1 MLPTRP
7 TEHSRRNV
15 RFLALPLILAGCI
28 ASKSDVSVLQQD
40 IMLVRS
46 EAAQSDSARRQ
57 EIQRVMR
64 SMQSLTDSV
73 SAVATRLTRMRADM
87 QGRFSAIE
95 EDTRRLQEIAGQSQA
110 RMQELR
116 AAVEARTSAPP
127 SSASPSASP
136 SAGAPPVVPGPNQLY
151 QLGRDQL
158 LRGST
163 AAARTAFEDLLARY
177 PESDVAAEAQFYIGE
192 THAAEGNVQE
202 ADQAYAR
209 VASAYPR
216 SPRAATATYKR
227 AVAAEGARRTR
238 EARQLY
244 NEVISKYPRSD
255 EAALARDRLRDLQ

>member
-1 MLPTRP
+1 MSPTRL
-7 TEHSRRNV
+7 TEIARHRLV
-15 RFLALPLILAGCI
+15 RLAALPLVLAGCM
-28 ASKSDVSVLQQD
+28 ATKSDVTVLQQD
-40 IMLVRS
+40 IMLVRA
-46 EAAQSDSARRQ
+46 EAAQSDSARRM

-73 SAVATRLTRMRADM
+73 SAIATRLTRLRADM
-87 QGRFSAIE
+87 QGRVSAIE
-95 EDTRRLQEIAGQSQA
+95 EDTRRLQELAGQSQS

-116 AAVEARTSAPP
+116 AAVESRAPAP
-127 SSASPSASP
+127 TT
-136 SAGAPPVVPGPNQLY
+136 AGTTAPVPGPNQLY

-163 AAARTAFEDLLARY
+163 AAARTAFEDLLTRY
-177 PESDVAAEAQFYIGE
+177 PDSDLAADAQFYVGE
-192 THAAEGNVQE
+192 THAAEGNAE
-202 ADQAYAR
+202 AADQAYAR

-244 NEVISKYPRSD
+244 NEVISKFPRSD

>member
-1 MLPTRP
+1 MPHFPRL
-7 TEHSRRNV
+7 V
-15 RFLALPLILAGCI
+15 IALPFVLGGCM
-28 ASKSDVSVLQQD
+28 ATKSDVTVLQQD
-40 IMLVRS
+40 IMLVRA
-46 EAAQSDSARRQ
+46 EAAQSDSLRRQ
-57 EIQRVMR
+57 EIQRLMR

-73 SAVATRLTRMRADM
+73 SAVSARLTRLRSDVTSRV
-87 QGRFSAIE
+87 GAIE
-95 EDTRRLQEIAGQSQA
+95 EDTRRLQELAGQSQS

-116 AAVEARTSAPP
+116 AAVESRTPAPTGP
-127 SSASPSASP
+127 D
-136 SAGAPPVVPGPNQLY
+136 GAAAAPGPNQLY

-163 AAARTAFEDLLARY
+163 SAARTAFEDLLTRY
-177 PESDVAAEAQFYIGE
+177 PEADVAADAQFYIGE
-192 THAAEGNVQE
+192 THAAEGNAE
-202 ADQAYAR
+202 AADQAYAR

-244 NEVISKYPRSD
+244 NEVISRFPRSD

>member
-1 MLPTRP
+1 MTIRSARLIP
-7 TEHSRRNV
+7 V
-15 RFLALPLILAGCI
+15 LPLLLAGCM
-28 ASKSDVSVLQQD
+28 ATKSDVTVLQQD
-40 IMLVRS
+40 IMLVRA
-46 EAAQSDSARRQ
+46 EAAQSDSARRS

-73 SAVATRLTRMRADM
+73 SAVATRLIRLRTDM
-87 QGRFSAIE
+87 QGRVTAVE
-95 EDTRRLQEIAGQSQA
+95 EDTRRLQELAGQSQA

-116 AAVEARTSAPP
+116 AAVESRPVAAPAGTTSPGDPAP
-127 SSASPSASP
+127 
-136 SAGAPPVVPGPNQLY
+136 VPGPNQLY

-177 PESDVAAEAQFYIGE
+177 PDADVAAEAQFYIGE
-192 THAAEGNVQE
+192 THAAEGNVE
-202 ADQAYAR
+202 AADAAYAR

-244 NEVISKYPRSD
+244 NDVITRFPRSD

>member
-1 MLPTRP
+1 MSQKLRNR
-7 TEHSRRNV
+7 SVRRSALL
-15 RFLALPLILAGCI
+15 LALPLALAACF
-28 ASKSDVSVLQQD
+28 ATKSDVSILQQD

-46 EAAQSDSARRQ
+46 EAAQSDSARRL
-57 EIQRVMR
+57 EIQRVLR

-73 SAVATRLTRMRADM
+73 SAVATRLTRLRADV
-87 QGRFSAIE
+87 QGRFAAIE
-95 EDTRRLQEIAGQSQA
+95 DDTRRLQELAGQSQS

-116 AAVEARTSAPP
+116 AAVESRTTSPAAP
-127 SSASPSASP
+127 
-136 SAGAPPVVPGPNQLY
+136 GAAAAVPGPNQLY

-163 AAARTAFEDLLARY
+163 SAARTAFEDLLSRY
-177 PESDVAAEAQFYIGE
+177 PEADVAAEAQFYIGE
-192 THAAEGNVQE
+192 THAAEGNADL

-209 VASAYPR
+209 VASAYPN

-244 NEVISKYPRSD
+244 NEVITRFPRSD
-255 EAALARDRLRDLQ
+255 EAALARDRLRDLR

>member
-1 MLPTRP
+1 M
-7 TEHSRRNV
+7 SRRAARLLV
-15 RFLALPLILAGCI
+15 ALPLVVAGCM
-28 ASKSDVSVLQQD
+28 ATKSDVTVLQQD
-40 IMLVRS
+40 IMLVRA

-57 EIQRVMR
+57 EIQRIMR
-64 SMQSLTDSV
+64 SMQSLTDSM
-73 SAVATRLTRMRADM
+73 SAVATRLTRLRADVS
-87 QGRFSAIE
+87 GRFSSLE
-95 EDTRRLQEIAGQSQA
+95 EDTRQLQAIAGQSQS

-116 AAVEARTSAPP
+116 AAVESRVPAPTSPGGAAPQ
-127 SSASPSASP
+127 
-136 SAGAPPVVPGPNQLY
+136 PGPNQLY

-163 AAARTAFEDLLARY
+163 SAARTAFEDLLARY
-177 PESDVAAEAQFYIGE
+177 PESDVAADAQFYIGE
-192 THAAEGNVQE
+192 THAAEGNAE
-202 ADQAYAR
+202 AADQAYAR

-244 NEVISKYPRSD
+244 NEVISKFPRSD

>member
-1 MLPTRP
+1 MSPTRL
-7 TEHSRRNV
+7 TEIARHRIGR
-15 RFLALPLILAGCI
+15 LAALPLVLAGCM
-28 ASKSDVSVLQQD
+28 ATRSDVTVLQQD
-40 IMLVRS
+40 IMLVRA
-46 EAAQSDSARRQ
+46 EAAQSDSARRI

-73 SAVATRLTRMRADM
+73 SAIATRLTRLRADM
-87 QGRFSAIE
+87 QGRVSAIE
-95 EDTRRLQEIAGQSQA
+95 EDTRRLQELAGQSQS

-116 AAVEARTSAPP
+116 AAVESRAP
-127 SSASPSASP
+127 
-136 SAGAPPVVPGPNQLY
+136 APTTGGTAAPVPGPNQLY

-163 AAARTAFEDLLARY
+163 AAARTAFEDLLTRY
-177 PESDVAAEAQFYIGE
+177 PDSDLAADAQFYVGE
-192 THAAEGNVQE
+192 THAAEGNADA

-244 NEVISKYPRSD
+244 NEVISKFPRSD

>member
-1 MLPTRP
+1 MQPTRP

-28 ASKSDVSVLQQD
+28 ASKSDVTVLQQD
-40 IMLVRS
+40 IMLVRA

-73 SAVATRLTRMRADM
+73 SAVATRLTRMRTDM

-95 EDTRRLQEIAGQSQA
+95 DDTRRLQEIAGQSQA

-116 AAVEARTSAPP
+116 AAVESRTSAPP
-127 SSASPSASP
+127 SSASPSA
-136 SAGAPPVVPGPNQLY
+136 GAPAVVPGPNQLY

-244 NEVISKYPRSD
+244 NEVISKFPRSD

>member
-1 MLPTRP
+1 MP
-7 TEHSRRNV
+7 RRAALLAV
-15 RFLALPLILAGCI
+15 ALPLVLAGCM
-28 ASKSDVSVLQQD
+28 ATKSDVSILQQD
-40 IMLVRS
+40 IMLVRA

-57 EIQRVMR
+57 DIQRLMR
-64 SMQSLTDSV
+64 SMQSLTDSM
-73 SAVATRLTRMRADM
+73 SAVSTRLVRLRSDM
-87 QGRFSAIE
+87 SSRVGAIE
-95 EDTRRLQEIAGQSQA
+95 EDTRRLQELAGQSQS

-116 AAVEARTSAPP
+116 AAVESRVPAPTTPGSA
-127 SSASPSASP
+127 AA
-136 SAGAPPVVPGPNQLY
+136 VPGPNQLY

-163 AAARTAFEDLLARY
+163 AAARTAFEDLLTRY
-177 PESDVAAEAQFYIGE
+177 PESDVAADAQFYVGE
-192 THAAEGNVQE
+192 THAAEGNAE
-202 ADQAYAR
+202 AADQAYAR

-244 NEVISKYPRSD
+244 NEVVSKFPRSD

>member
-1 MLPTRP
+1 MSPTLK
-7 TEHSRRNV
+7 TEIPRRAV
-15 RFLALPLILAGCI
+15 RLVIALPLVLAGCM
-28 ASKSDVSVLQQD
+28 ATKSDVTVLQQD
-40 IMLVRS
+40 IMLVRA

-57 EIQRVMR
+57 DIRRIMR
-64 SMQSLTDSV
+64 SMESLNDSV
-73 SAVATRLTRMRADM
+73 SAVATRLTRLRADVS
-87 QGRFSAIE
+87 GRFSAIE
-95 EDTRRLQEIAGQSQA
+95 EDTRRLQELAGQSQS

-116 AAVEARTSAPP
+116 AAVESRVPAPTT
-127 SSASPSASP
+127 
-136 SAGAPPVVPGPNQLY
+136 AGGEAPVPGPNQLY

-177 PESDVAAEAQFYIGE
+177 PEADVAADAQFYIGE
-192 THAAEGNVQE
+192 THAAEGNAE
-202 ADQAYAR
+202 AADQAYAR

-238 EARQLY
+238 DARRLY
-244 NEVISKYPRSD
+244 NEVISKFPRSD

>member
-1 MLPTRP
+1 MSPTRL
-7 TEHSRRNV
+7 TEIARHKIGRLV
-15 RFLALPLILAGCI
+15 ALPLVLVGCM
-28 ASKSDVSVLQQD
+28 ATKSDVTVLQQD
-40 IMLVRS
+40 IMLVRA
-46 EAAQSDSARRQ
+46 EAAQSDSARRL

-73 SAVATRLTRMRADM
+73 SAIATRLTRLRADV
-87 QGRFSAIE
+87 QGRVSAIE
-95 EDTRRLQEIAGQSQA
+95 EDTRRLQELAGQSQS

-116 AAVEARTSAPP
+116 AAVESRAP
-127 SSASPSASP
+127 
-136 SAGAPPVVPGPNQLY
+136 APTTGGTTAPVPGPNQLY

-163 AAARTAFEDLLARY
+163 AAARTAFEDLLARH
-177 PESDVAAEAQFYIGE
+177 PDSDLAADAQFYIGE
-192 THAAEGNVQE
+192 THAAEGNAE
-202 ADQAYAR
+202 AADQAYAR

-244 NEVISKYPRSD
+244 NEVISKFPRSD

>member
-1 MLPTRP
+1 MSPTRL
-7 TEHSRRNV
+7 TEIARHKIGRLV
-15 RFLALPLILAGCI
+15 ALPLVLAGCM
-28 ASKSDVSVLQQD
+28 ATKSDVTILQQD
-40 IMLVRS
+40 IMLVRA
-46 EAAQSDSARRQ
+46 EAAQSDSARRS

-73 SAVATRLTRMRADM
+73 SAIATRLTRLRADM
-87 QGRFSAIE
+87 QGRVSAIE
-95 EDTRRLQEIAGQSQA
+95 EDTRRLQELAGQSQS

-116 AAVEARTSAPP
+116 AAVESRAP
-127 SSASPSASP
+127 
-136 SAGAPPVVPGPNQLY
+136 APTTGGTAAPVPGPNQLY

-163 AAARTAFEDLLARY
+163 AAARTAFEDLLTRY
-177 PESDVAAEAQFYIGE
+177 PDSDLAADAQFYVGE
-192 THAAEGNVQE
+192 THAAEGNAE
-202 ADQAYAR
+202 AADQAYAR
-209 VASAYPR
+209 VATAYPR

-244 NEVISKYPRSD
+244 NEVISKFPRSD

>member
-1 MLPTRP
+1 MPPTRP

-28 ASKSDVSVLQQD
+28 ASKSDVTVLQQD
-40 IMLVRS
+40 IMLVRA

-73 SAVATRLTRMRADM
+73 SAVATRLTRMRTDM

-116 AAVEARTSAPP
+116 AAVESRTSAPP
-127 SSASPSASP
+127 SSAS
-136 SAGAPPVVPGPNQLY
+136 AGAQAVVPGPNQLY

-244 NEVISKYPRSD
+244 NEVISKFPRSD

>member
-1 MLPTRP
+1 MPPTRLIE
-7 TEHSRRNV
+7 TQRRRV
-15 RFLALPLILAGCI
+15 GLLAALPLILAGCV
-28 ASKSDVSVLQQD
+28 ATRSDVTVLQQD
-40 IMLVRS
+40 IMLVRA
-46 EAAQSDSARRQ
+46 EAAQSDSARRL

-73 SAVATRLTRMRADM
+73 SAIAARLTRLRADV

-95 EDTRRLQEIAGQSQA
+95 DDTRRLQELAGQSQS

-116 AAVEARTSAPP
+116 AAVESRTA
-127 SSASPSASP
+127 APSA
-136 SAGAPPVVPGPNQLY
+136 AGAAPAVPGPNQLY

-177 PESDVAAEAQFYIGE
+177 PEADVAAEAQFYIGE
-192 THAAEGNVQE
+192 THAAEGNADA

-238 EARQLY
+238 EARLLY
-244 NEVISKYPRSD
+244 NEVISKFPRSD
-255 EAALARDRLRDLQ
+255 EATLARDRLRDLQ

>member
-1 MLPTRP
+1 MPPTRP

-40 IMLVRS
+40 IMLVRA

-73 SAVATRLTRMRADM
+73 SAVATRLTRMRTDM

-116 AAVEARTSAPP
+116 AAVESRTSAPP
-127 SSASPSASP
+127 SSASPSP
-136 SAGAPPVVPGPNQLY
+136 SAGAPAVVPGPNQLY

-244 NEVISKYPRSD
+244 NEVISKFPRSD

>member
-1 MLPTRP
+1 MPPTRP

-28 ASKSDVSVLQQD
+28 ASKSDVTVLQQD

-57 EIQRVMR
+57 DIQRVMR

-73 SAVATRLTRMRADM
+73 SAVATRLTRLRVDV

-95 EDTRRLQEIAGQSQA
+95 EDTRRLQELAGQSQS

-116 AAVEARTSAPP
+116 AAVESRTAAQAP
-127 SSASPSASP
+127 AP

-192 THAAEGNVQE
+192 THAAEGNVQQ

-209 VASAYPR
+209 VATAYPQ

-244 NEVISKYPRSD
+244 NEVISKFPRSD

>member
-1 MLPTRP
+1 MPPTRLTDIARHRIGP
-7 TEHSRRNV
+7 LV
-15 RFLALPLILAGCI
+15 ALPLVLAGCM
-28 ASKSDVSVLQQD
+28 ATKSDMTVLQQD
-40 IMLVRS
+40 IMLVRA
-46 EAAQSDSARRQ
+46 EAAQSDSARRM

-73 SAVATRLTRMRADM
+73 SAIATRLTRLRADM
-87 QGRFSAIE
+87 QGRVSAIE
-95 EDTRRLQEIAGQSQA
+95 EDTRRLQELAGQSQS
-110 RMQELR
+110 RLQELR
-116 AAVEARTSAPP
+116 AAVESRAP
-127 SSASPSASP
+127 
-136 SAGAPPVVPGPNQLY
+136 APAPTTGGTAAPVPGPNQLY

-177 PESDVAAEAQFYIGE
+177 PDSDLAADAQFYVGE
-192 THAAEGNVQE
+192 THAAEGNAE
-202 ADQAYAR
+202 AADQAYAR
-209 VASAYPR
+209 VATAYPR

-244 NEVISKYPRSD
+244 NEVISKFPRSD

>member
-1 MLPTRP
+1 MSPTRL
-7 TEHSRRNV
+7 TEIARRRNV
-15 RFLALPLILAGCI
+15 AFAALSLVLAGCM
-28 ASKSDVSVLQQD
+28 ATKSDVTVLQQD
-40 IMLVRS
+40 IMLVRA
-46 EAAQSDSARRQ
+46 EAAQSDSARRS

-73 SAVATRLTRMRADM
+73 SAIATRLTRLRADV

-95 EDTRRLQEIAGQSQA
+95 EDTRRLQELAGQSQS

-116 AAVEARTSAPP
+116 AAVESRAPAP
-127 SSASPSASP
+127 ATG
-136 SAGAPPVVPGPNQLY
+136 GAAAPVPGPNQLY

-163 AAARTAFEDLLARY
+163 AAARTAFEDLLTRY
-177 PESDVAAEAQFYIGE
+177 PDSDLAADAQFYIGE
-192 THAAEGNVQE
+192 THAAEGNAE
-202 ADQAYAR
+202 AADQAYAR

-244 NEVISKYPRSD
+244 NEVISKFPRSD

>member
-1 MLPTRP
+1 MIKMSPIRL
-7 TEHSRRNV
+7 TEMPRRSV
-15 RFLALPLILAGCI
+15 CLLVALPLVFAGCV
-28 ASKSDVSVLQQD
+28 ATRSDVTVLQQD
-40 IMLVRS
+40 IMLVRA
-46 EAAQSDSARRQ
+46 EAAQSDSARRL
-57 EIQRVMR
+57 EIRRVMQ

-73 SAVATRLTRMRADM
+73 SAIATRLTRLRTDV
-87 QGRFSAIE
+87 QGRLAAIE
-95 EDTRRLQEIAGQSQA
+95 EDTRRLQEVAGQSQS

-116 AAVEARTSAPP
+116 AAVESRTAAPTTP
-127 SSASPSASP
+127 
-136 SAGAPPVVPGPNQLY
+136 GATAAVPGPNQLY

-177 PESDVAAEAQFYIGE
+177 PEADVAAEAQFYIGE
-192 THAAEGNVQE
+192 THAAEGNAE
-202 ADQAYAR
+202 AADQAYAR

-244 NEVISKYPRSD
+244 NEVISKFPRSD

>member
-1 MLPTRP
+1 MSPTRL
-7 TEHSRRNV
+7 TDIVLRRNV
-15 RFLALPLILAGCI
+15 ALVALSLVLAGCM
-28 ASKSDVSVLQQD
+28 ATKSDVTVLQQD
-40 IMLVRS
+40 IMLVRA
-46 EAAQSDSARRQ
+46 EAAQSDSARRS
-57 EIQRVMR
+57 EIQRVIR

-73 SAVATRLTRMRADM
+73 SAIATRLTRLRADV

-95 EDTRRLQEIAGQSQA
+95 EDTRRLQELAGQSQS

-116 AAVEARTSAPP
+116 AAVESRVPAPTSGGTTAP
-127 SSASPSASP
+127 
-136 SAGAPPVVPGPNQLY
+136 VPGPNQLY

-177 PESDVAAEAQFYIGE
+177 PESDLAADAQFYIGE
-192 THAAEGNVQE
+192 THAAEGNAE
-202 ADQAYAR
+202 AADQAYAR

-244 NEVISKYPRSD
+244 NEVISKFPRSD

>member
-1 MLPTRP
+1 MVEMSPTSLIE
-7 TEHSRRNV
+7 TRR
-15 RFLALPLILAGCI
+15 RAAPLILALPLIVAGCM
-28 ASKSDVSVLQQD
+28 ATKSDVTVLQQD
-40 IMLVRS
+40 IMLVRA
-46 EAAQSDSARRQ
+46 EAAQSDSARRM

-73 SAVATRLTRMRADM
+73 SAVANRLTRLRADV
-87 QGRFSAIE
+87 QGRFTAIE
-95 EDTRRLQEIAGQSQA
+95 DDTRRLQELAGQSQS

-116 AAVEARTSAPP
+116 AAVESKTPQPATP
-127 SSASPSASP
+127 
-136 SAGAPPVVPGPNQLY
+136 GAAAAVPGPNQLY

-177 PESDVAAEAQFYIGE
+177 PEADVAADAQFYVGE
-192 THAAEGNVQE
+192 THAAEGNAEE
-202 ADQAYAR
+202 ADRAYAR
-209 VASAYPR
+209 VASEYPR

-244 NEVISKYPRSD
+244 NEVIRRFPRSD

>member
-1 MLPTRP
+1 MPRTRL
-7 TEHSRRNV
+7 TETPRRAARLLV
-15 RFLALPLILAGCI
+15 ALPLALAGCL
-28 ASKSDVSVLQQD
+28 ATKSDVTVLQHD
-40 IMLVRS
+40 IVLVRA

-57 EIQRVMR
+57 EIQRIMR

-73 SAVATRLTRMRADM
+73 SAVATRLTRLRADVS
-87 QGRFSAIE
+87 GRFGALE
-95 EDTRRLQEIAGQSQA
+95 EDTRQLQALAGQSQS
-110 RMQELR
+110 RIQELR
-116 AAVEARTSAPP
+116 AAVETRVPTPTTP
-127 SSASPSASP
+127 G
-136 SAGAPPVVPGPNQLY
+136 GAPPEPGPNQLY

-177 PESDVAAEAQFYIGE
+177 PEADVAADAQFYIGE
-192 THAAEGNVQE
+192 THAAEGNAE
-202 ADQAYAR
+202 AADQAYAR

-238 EARQLY
+238 DARRLY
-244 NEVISKYPRSD
+244 NEVISKFPRSD